1 MNEEAIQQLYSLA
14 KGEGYAKSIEE
25 FKTLISSDEKALSNM
40 YSVAKSEG
48 YKKEIDDFKA
58 LVGFDEGLKKKSLSS
73 STESDFLSQARPSV
87 SESLSSEYVPK
98 GTSPEFYDR
107 QQEEIAN
114 SAAAELYTGIA
125 LSKGNIEEAVK
136 DPNMARRFG
145 FKNTILEDNYRV
157 YKSLSKDPIAQSLPL
172 DLLDESGAIKE
183 GIMPILKKGTISFI
197 KETLKEEEKRKERRG
212 KERYTVPVI
221 SELTSGG
228 EAIIGGVLKFAEALG
243 AKTGEL
249 GDLLLDDSGKRAEDA
264 LITYGLSDEELSQ
277 GFIENFQ
284 DGNIKAG
291 FAQLGSTL
299 IQQTPQLFTAAMLGP
314 YGLATLGASAA
325 GSQYA
330 AVQDRDDLSQADK
343 MIYSL
348 GVGGIEYLTEKLFL
362 GDVNLLRKTFKKQGI
377 KDLTSKE
384 LGDLMF
390 GWLPKGARA
399 VTEEG
404 FEEVLANSTQ
414 GLLGKFI
421 ADDEI
426 DPIEIVEGG
435 VIGSL
440 MGGGAFLISRG
451 FSSIKSP
458 EERKKIKAFEEALKQ
473 YDEVINNPEV
483 SKEEKDLISNKRN
496 EVQKALDNILK
507 KVDESANKMSEEQ
520 KATKIDLQNSLRKA
534 RRDYSKMSTE
544 IGKKEQENVISEI
557 QKKIDA
563 LELEETAEAKTE
575 ETTKQEEILK
585 EKVETK
591 EDDALDEISE
601 QELSTVTAE
610 EQRDI
615 DSFFDEA
622 NESTEVKSQNL
633 AINKTGAVEQDESTL
648 KSSVESIAQ
657 LGAKAISKILPNVK
671 IVLHKTNDQYLKYA
685 KLGEGRAEYN
695 PENTTIHIN
704 LSKATNTTVPHEI
717 FHAVLMEKVK
727 TDPAIA
733 KAAERMVLSVQKALP
748 KNSELSKRIE
758 AFAKQYEG
766 QFQNEERLAELVGIL
781 SSEYRQLDKPSK
793 NVIVEFLKSIAR
805 KFGIDIGVDFGK
817 EDADVID
824 LLNVISRKTKK
835 GEVIEESD
843 IQSLEQGEVVE
854 GAEGVIP
861 ENVEDDGPSIDLEV
875 RQQKY
880 QINRG
885 GIDISAIKRGS
896 INDISGA
903 DAFVFAGDKATYG
916 EIESPTGLKFNFFG
930 GFLYPYGNNSGL
942 GWAATNM
949 ESATKLKNKIDNTDG
964 VGLVMSQDNKGITGS
979 FRMFQYLNAE
989 ITHAI
994 NKGAN
999 PKELLSY
1006 VNSKLKV
1013 GKQAAKLKSLG
1024 LPTEITSL
1032 EQLNTLMPFENTL
1045 MPQAEGSNR
1054 FSYEQ
1059 RGSFVSQFFSAESL
1073 KKFGI
1078 PPLNKTSKSDVGV
1091 LDYVNDPSLTKV
1103 GYGDIV
1109 SAIQFKKNAEI
1120 LEIREGDPNFHPSY
1134 PFVLQGEPIMIFNNA
1149 VDVRKVFPKS
1159 KPESPKAN
1167 QTPIGKRSKTT
1178 ASRSAMGGQYEAKIP
1193 KEIDLSGDPTI
1204 SFKAR
1209 QQKIDDGLSKA
1220 SGTTQVAT
1228 TGGSYA
1234 TAANI
1239 INGFDIEGDV
1249 LDYGAGLGL
1258 GTDVMSKRLG
1268 RKVDSFELNTERW
1281 EGKASPTYTSAKE
1294 INKKYDA
1301 VVSLN
1306 VVNVVPKDVR
1316 DFIVQ
1321 DIFSKLNEGGTAIIS
1336 SRGFKGDISNTKNFE
1351 KGPEEKSY
1359 IVKRKQKGKVIDVYQ
1374 KGFDGNE
1381 LVDYVQEL
1389 LGTGAVVTKNNTF
1402 GKAGVVVTKAQQ
1414 ARQQK
1419 ITGREQKN
1427 IESYILEARR
1437 NNFRDAVI
1445 KDYLVRVQKF
1455 PAKLVNSLMSINID
1469 VFDSM
1474 PKSFGDIDGG
1484 AQAGLKLFNRIRAF
1498 REKLIQENAKRD
1510 QLTPTELK
1518 KKISKFRKKKQE
1530 ELKNNKKYIE
1540 QIKKEEGVE
1549 FVEMSEEVIKLKA
1562 KIEKEIQ
1569 DYAQKQTEIN
1579 DSKPPILTEQ
1589 EILDKTVEFLEK
1601 QPEYKNAADAKTKAI
1616 STQQAR
1622 MLSDMQSSVGIRP
1635 SQNLT
1640 SKISQ
1645 ARLALRERTKG
1656 ARSLQK
1662 IKTEVRNFIRKALPK
1677 EIYTKGNVIQLIDKV
1692 NAATEGN
1699 INNILDEVTSFVI
1712 KTNIKALKR
1721 NIDGV
1726 LNGTYQVVENG
1737 RLKPKKISDAVR
1749 KRIDRIK
1756 SNLLGSKAT
1765 PEEIGQFN
1773 ESLLKRI
1780 NELSQEI
1787 EQTVEQRE
1795 EMVDLEL
1802 AMKYN
1807 NSIQIENDNPK
1818 KVSELDA
1825 IYSTLGE
1832 MITFGKSLL
1841 QQELLESHQSYLAQ
1855 LEAGNE
1861 AITGEYIDMSDPN
1874 VKNELNKKRK
1884 QRKGD
1889 EKRRRMTQNV
1899 VRRFFSGL
1907 FSRFD
1912 NFVFGSSEAM
1922 DGLMERI
1929 DKLPGEMFGG
1939 RLNEMF
1945 TDKVDEAS
1953 IRFKMRMMEIESQ
1966 IAGFLY
1972 DNYGKNWKKVSRLN
1986 RKQVDQ
1992 GIELQE
1998 GVMLEPLSQ
2007 DEIAYFYNMY
2017 KDPALRPSFAN
2028 AEMWGVEVINSNDS
2042 AEEKERK
2049 QNLNKQNADRVMKE
2063 LEAKLEP
2070 KVKALA
2076 DWQVDVLYPQL
2087 YEEYNRVYKKLYRTD
2102 LPWSEFYA
2110 GTVYREG
2117 TQESDLDIINLLGQG
2132 NMYKTAVGAG
2142 ATKVRQN
2149 SRSAIKAMNQM
2160 DVLNTYI
2167 NDMEYFAAYG
2177 EVVRDLDKF
2186 FSNKYIK
2193 SSIED
2198 IHGKE
2203 IYSFIKDMIQKIASR
2218 GQQSGIKAKVINGMN
2233 NAFIISRLALSPV
2246 ITIKQLTSTFTYAND
2261 IGFRNWL
2268 KYAAKNKLQQMKV
2281 WKEVTENSVY
2291 MKDRNNQSI
2300 MTAIETYSDSRM
2312 KEFLP
2317 NSRVKDFLSGPA
2329 KNWLVNF
2336 AMYTTKIGDRG
2347 AIMLGGLPNYSYYKD
2362 KALKEGKSEQ
2372 EAIKIAIKKF
2382 ERDTKRTQQSAD
2394 LQDKDYLQTGDP
2406 LTRAMN
2412 MFLTTPKQYLRKE
2425 IIAIRNLYRAI
2436 SGKDY
2441 KGTVGQN
2448 IRTFAMYHAFMP
2460 MLFQYVSMG
2469 LPGILRGWRDD
2480 DDEDLLRAGV
2490 IGNLNALF
2498 IIGEV
2503 VQTVGDYFTDKP
2515 WAGSQAKTVGLIQ
2528 IANGV
2533 VKDLVKAGNLKDEE
2547 KKAKAYRDAY
2557 YELSTLVG
2565 LPMPTIAKFFDNY
2578 GELGSESDVGTIIL
2592 RLLNYSNYQIEGPKK
2607 RGSGKSSKTMN
2618 DFYEKM
2624 RREREGS

>member
-1 MNEEAIQQLYSLA
+1 
-14 KGEGYAKSIEE
+14 
-25 FKTLISSDEKALSNM
+25 
-40 YSVAKSEG
+40 
-48 YKKEIDDFKA
+48 
-58 LVGFDEGLKKKSLSS
+58 
-73 STESDFLSQARPSV
+73 
-87 SESLSSEYVPK
+87 
-98 GTSPEFYDR
+98 
-107 QQEEIAN
+107 
-114 SAAAELYTGIA
+114 
-125 LSKGNIEEAVK
+125 
-136 DPNMARRFG
+136 
-145 FKNTILEDNYRV
+145 
-157 YKSLSKDPIAQSLPL
+157 
-172 DLLDESGAIKE
+172 
-183 GIMPILKKGTISFI
+183 
-197 KETLKEEEKRKERRG
+197 
-212 KERYTVPVI
+212 
-221 SELTSGG
+221 
-228 EAIIGGVLKFAEALG
+228 
-243 AKTGEL
+243 
-249 GDLLLDDSGKRAEDA
+249 
-264 LITYGLSDEELSQ
+264 
-277 GFIENFQ
+277 
-284 DGNIKAG
+284 
-291 FAQLGSTL
+291 
-299 IQQTPQLFTAAMLGP
+299 
-314 YGLATLGASAA
+314 
-325 GSQYA
+325 
-330 AVQDRDDLSQADK
+330 
-343 MIYSL
+343 
-348 GVGGIEYLTEKLFL
+348 
-362 GDVNLLRKTFKKQGI
+362 
-377 KDLTSKE
+377 
-384 LGDLMF
+384 
-390 GWLPKGARA
+390 
-399 VTEEG
+399 
-404 FEEVLANSTQ
+404 
-414 GLLGKFI
+414 
-421 ADDEI
+421 
-426 DPIEIVEGG
+426 
-435 VIGSL
+435 
-440 MGGGAFLISRG
+440 
-451 FSSIKSP
+451 
-458 EERKKIKAFEEALKQ
+458 
-473 YDEVINNPEV
+473 
-483 SKEEKDLISNKRN
+483 
-496 EVQKALDNILK
+496 
-507 KVDESANKMSEEQ
+507 
-520 KATKIDLQNSLRKA
+520 
-534 RRDYSKMSTE
+534 
-544 IGKKEQENVISEI
+544 
-557 QKKIDA
+557 
-563 LELEETAEAKTE
+563 
-575 ETTKQEEILK
+575 
-585 EKVETK
+585 
-591 EDDALDEISE
+591 
-601 QELSTVTAE
+601 
-610 EQRDI
+610 
-615 DSFFDEA
+615 
-622 NESTEVKSQNL
+622 
-633 AINKTGAVEQDESTL
+633 
-648 KSSVESIAQ
+648 
-657 LGAKAISKILPNVK
+657 
-671 IVLHKTNDQYLKYA
+671 
-685 KLGEGRAEYN
+685 
-695 PENTTIHIN
+695 
-704 LSKATNTTVPHEI
+704 
-717 FHAVLMEKVK
+717 MEKVK

-843 IQSLEQGEVVE
+843 IQSLEQEEQGSEGDVGTIRVPKQQKIEVIESPKVE
-854 GAEGVIP
+854 SDPRPWIRSLVQDIDINELEGKNFVT
-861 ENVEDDGPSIDLEV
+861 NMYDYTNAGKTDLGNGYSIDLLGGRNYVPIIMLKTGKKLGDVSNLAAFNSKAQAEGFIRNSV
-875 RQQKY
+875 QGKANLFAPHSGTLDGSWQFQQHIFDQLVNLVLDNK
-880 QINRG
+880 ILTKKEL
-885 GIDISAIKRGS
+885 IDS
-896 INDISGA
+896 
-903 DAFVFAGDKATYG
+903 F
-916 EIESPTGLKFNFFG
+916 
-930 GFLYPYGNNSGL
+930 NSGL
-942 GWAATNM
+942 KSTGKSGGVEALAIFN
-949 ESATKLKNKIDNTDG
+949 EKNKSKLKN
-964 VGLVMSQDNKGITGS
+964 
-979 FRMFQYLNAE
+979 LNRF
-989 ITHAI
+989 
-994 NKGAN
+994 KKD
-999 PKELLSY
+999 PKELVTL
-1006 VNSKLKV
+1006 
-1013 GKQAAKLKSLG
+1013 
-1024 LPTEITSL
+1024 
-1032 EQLNTLMPFENTL
+1032 LNIENNFSPNL
-1045 MPQAEGSNR
+1045 RKILNQKIASN
-1054 FSYEQ
+1054 
-1059 RGSFVSQFFSAESL
+1059 
-1073 KKFGI
+1073 KKFQKAIGI
-1078 PPLNKTSKSDVGV
+1078 KNLSGFHQKIMDPLNKGVVGGEIMTFIEF
-1091 LDYVNDPSLTKV
+1091 DPSTFEVVKT
-1103 GYGDIV
+1103 
-1109 SAIQFKKNAEI
+1109 N
-1120 LEIREGDPNFHPSY
+1120 PNDVDHHPS
-1134 PFVLQGEPIMIFNNA
+1134 FGWA
-1149 VDVRKVFPKS
+1149 VK
-1159 KPESPKAN
+1159 
-1167 QTPIGKRSKTT
+1167 
-1178 ASRSAMGGQYEAKIP
+1178 AKINRILQPNKFYKSYDVTEIYTKYNTDETVVSKNIDEKFKSSNVMSSAGSIP
-1193 KEIDLSGDPTI
+1193 KVATVLS
-1204 SFKAR
+1204 KAQR

-1281 EGKASPTYTSAKE
+1281 EGKESPTYTSAKE

-1316 DFIVQ
+1316 DFIIQ

-1419 ITGREQKN
+1419 ITGREQEN

-1530 ELKNNKKYIE
+1530 ELKNNKKYIK

-1780 NELSQEI
+1780 NELSQEV

-2117 TQESDLDIINLLGQG
+2117 NQESDLDIINLLGQG
-2132 NMYKTAVGAG
+2132 NMYKTAVGAV

-2317 NSRVKDFLSGPA
+2317 NSRIKDFLSGPA

-2448 IRTFAMYHAFMP
+2448 IRSFAMYHAFMP

-2515 WAGSQAKTVGLIQ
+2515 LLFSLH
-2528 IANGV
+2528 
-2533 VKDLVKAGNLKDEE
+2533 L
-2547 KKAKAYRDAY
+2547 
-2557 YELSTLVG
+2557 LSCQL
-2565 LPMPTIAKFFDNY
+2565 
-2578 GELGSESDVGTIIL
+2578 
-2592 RLLNYSNYQIEGPKK
+2592 
-2607 RGSGKSSKTMN
+2607 
-2618 DFYEKM
+2618 
-2624 RREREGS
+2624 

>member
-14 KGEGYAKSIEE
+14 KKEGYAKSIEE

-48 YKKEIDDFKA
+48 YKREIDDFKA

-212 KERYTVPVI
+212 KERYTIPVI

-228 EAIIGGVLKFAEALG
+228 EAIVGGVLKFAESLG

-496 EVQKALDNILK
+496 EVQNALDNILK

-591 EDDALDEISE
+591 EDDALGEISE
-601 QELSTVTAE
+601 QELSSVTAE

-835 GEVIEESD
+835 GEVIKESD
-843 IQSLEQGEVVE
+843 IQSLEQEEQGSEGDVGTIRVPKQQKIEVIESPKVE
-854 GAEGVIP
+854 SDPRPWIRSLVQDIDINELEGRNFVT
-861 ENVEDDGPSIDLEV
+861 NMYDYTNAGKTDLGNGYSIDLLGGRNYVPIIMLKTGKKLGDVSNLAAFNSKAQAEGFIRNSV
-875 RQQKY
+875 QGKANLFAPHSGTLDGSWQFQQHIFDQLVNLVLDNK
-880 QINRG
+880 ILTKKEL
-885 GIDISAIKRGS
+885 IDS
-896 INDISGA
+896 
-903 DAFVFAGDKATYG
+903 F
-916 EIESPTGLKFNFFG
+916 
-930 GFLYPYGNNSGL
+930 NSGL
-942 GWAATNM
+942 KSTGKSGGVEALAIFN
-949 ESATKLKNKIDNTDG
+949 EKNKSKLKN
-964 VGLVMSQDNKGITGS
+964 
-979 FRMFQYLNAE
+979 LNRF
-989 ITHAI
+989 
-994 NKGAN
+994 KKD
-999 PKELLSY
+999 PKELVTL
-1006 VNSKLKV
+1006 
-1013 GKQAAKLKSLG
+1013 
-1024 LPTEITSL
+1024 
-1032 EQLNTLMPFENTL
+1032 LNIENNFSPNL
-1045 MPQAEGSNR
+1045 RKILNQKIASN
-1054 FSYEQ
+1054 
-1059 RGSFVSQFFSAESL
+1059 
-1073 KKFGI
+1073 KKFQKAIGI
-1078 PPLNKTSKSDVGV
+1078 KNLSGFHQKIMDPLNKGVVGGEIMTFIEF
-1091 LDYVNDPSLTKV
+1091 DPSTFEVVKT
-1103 GYGDIV
+1103 
-1109 SAIQFKKNAEI
+1109 N
-1120 LEIREGDPNFHPSY
+1120 PNDVDHHPS
-1134 PFVLQGEPIMIFNNA
+1134 FGWA
-1149 VDVRKVFPKS
+1149 VK
-1159 KPESPKAN
+1159 
-1167 QTPIGKRSKTT
+1167 
-1178 ASRSAMGGQYEAKIP
+1178 AKINRILQPNKFYKSYDVTEIYTKYNTDETVVSKNIDEKFKSSNVTSSAGSIP
-1193 KEIDLSGDPTI
+1193 KVATVLS
-1204 SFKAR
+1204 KAQR

-1455 PAKLVNSLMSINID
+1455 PARLVNSLMSINID

-1780 NELSQEI
+1780 NELSQEV

-2049 QNLNKQNADRVMKE
+2049 QNLNKQNADRVMKD

-2246 ITIKQLTSTFTYAND
+2246 ITIKQLISTFTYAND

-2317 NSRVKDFLSGPA
+2317 NSRIKDFISGPA

>member
-14 KGEGYAKSIEE
+14 KKEGYAKSIEE

-48 YKKEIDDFKA
+48 YKREIDDFKA

-212 KERYTVPVI
+212 KERYTIPVI

-228 EAIIGGVLKFAEALG
+228 EAIVGGVLKFAESLG

-458 EERKKIKAFEEALKQ
+458 EERKKIKSFEEALKQ

-496 EVQKALDNILK
+496 EVQNALDNILK

-534 RRDYSKMSTE
+534 RKDYSKMSTE

-591 EDDALDEISE
+591 EDDALGEISE
-601 QELSTVTAE
+601 QELSSVTAE

-633 AINKTGAVEQDESTL
+633 AINKTDAVEQDESTL
-648 KSSVESIAQ
+648 RSSVESIAQ

-835 GEVIEESD
+835 GEVIKESD
-843 IQSLEQGEVVE
+843 IQSLEQEEQGSEGDVGTIRVPKQQKIEVIESPKVE
-854 GAEGVIP
+854 SDPRPWIRSLVQDIDINELEGRNFVT
-861 ENVEDDGPSIDLEV
+861 NMYDYTNAGKTDLGNGYSIDLLGGRNYVPIIMLKTGKKLGDVSNLAAFNSKAQAEGFIRNSV
-875 RQQKY
+875 QGKANLFAPHSGTLDGSWQFQQHIFDQLVNLVLDNK
-880 QINRG
+880 ILTKKEL
-885 GIDISAIKRGS
+885 IDS
-896 INDISGA
+896 
-903 DAFVFAGDKATYG
+903 F
-916 EIESPTGLKFNFFG
+916 
-930 GFLYPYGNNSGL
+930 NSGL
-942 GWAATNM
+942 KSTGKSGGVEALAIFN
-949 ESATKLKNKIDNTDG
+949 EKNKSKLKN
-964 VGLVMSQDNKGITGS
+964 
-979 FRMFQYLNAE
+979 LNRF
-989 ITHAI
+989 
-994 NKGAN
+994 KKD
-999 PKELLSY
+999 PKELVTL
-1006 VNSKLKV
+1006 
-1013 GKQAAKLKSLG
+1013 
-1024 LPTEITSL
+1024 
-1032 EQLNTLMPFENTL
+1032 LNIENNFSPNL
-1045 MPQAEGSNR
+1045 RKILNQKIASN
-1054 FSYEQ
+1054 
-1059 RGSFVSQFFSAESL
+1059 
-1073 KKFGI
+1073 KKFQKAIGI
-1078 PPLNKTSKSDVGV
+1078 KNLSGFHQKIMDPLNKGVVGGEIMTFIEF
-1091 LDYVNDPSLTKV
+1091 DPSTFEVVKT
-1103 GYGDIV
+1103 
-1109 SAIQFKKNAEI
+1109 N
-1120 LEIREGDPNFHPSY
+1120 PNDVDHHPS
-1134 PFVLQGEPIMIFNNA
+1134 FGWA
-1149 VDVRKVFPKS
+1149 VK
-1159 KPESPKAN
+1159 
-1167 QTPIGKRSKTT
+1167 
-1178 ASRSAMGGQYEAKIP
+1178 AKINRILQPNKFYKSYDVTEIYTKYNTDETVVSKNIDEKFKSSNVTSSAGSIP
-1193 KEIDLSGDPTI
+1193 KVATVLS
-1204 SFKAR
+1204 KAQR

-1321 DIFSKLNEGGTAIIS
+1321 DIFSKLNEGGTVIIS

-1455 PAKLVNSLMSINID
+1455 PARLVNSLMSINID

-1780 NELSQEI
+1780 NELSQEV

-1945 TDKVDEAS
+1945 TDKVDESS

-2049 QNLNKQNADRVMKE
+2049 QNLNKQNADRVMKD

-2246 ITIKQLTSTFTYAND
+2246 ITIKQLISTFTYAND

-2317 NSRVKDFLSGPA
+2317 NSRIKDFISGPA

>member
-14 KGEGYAKSIEE
+14 KKEGYAKSIEE

-48 YKKEIDDFKA
+48 YKREIDDFKA

-212 KERYTVPVI
+212 KERYTIPVI

-228 EAIIGGVLKFAEALG
+228 EAIVGGVLKFAESLG

-458 EERKKIKAFEEALKQ
+458 EERKKIKSFEEALKQ

-496 EVQKALDNILK
+496 EVQNALDNILK

-591 EDDALDEISE
+591 EDDALGEISE
-601 QELSTVTAE
+601 QELSSVTAE

-835 GEVIEESD
+835 GEVIKESD
-843 IQSLEQGEVVE
+843 IQSLEQEEQGSEGDVGTIRVPKQQKIEVIESPKVE
-854 GAEGVIP
+854 SDPRPWIRSLVQDIDINELEGRNFVT
-861 ENVEDDGPSIDLEV
+861 NMYDYTNAGKTDLGNGYSIDLLGGRNYVPIIMLKTGKKLGDVSNLAAFNSKAQAEGFIRNSV
-875 RQQKY
+875 QGKANLFAPHSGTLDGSWQFQQHIFDQLVNLVLDNK
-880 QINRG
+880 ILTKKEL
-885 GIDISAIKRGS
+885 IDS
-896 INDISGA
+896 
-903 DAFVFAGDKATYG
+903 F
-916 EIESPTGLKFNFFG
+916 
-930 GFLYPYGNNSGL
+930 NSGL
-942 GWAATNM
+942 KSTGKSGGVEALAIFN
-949 ESATKLKNKIDNTDG
+949 EKNKSKLKN
-964 VGLVMSQDNKGITGS
+964 
-979 FRMFQYLNAE
+979 LNRF
-989 ITHAI
+989 
-994 NKGAN
+994 KKD
-999 PKELLSY
+999 PKELVTL
-1006 VNSKLKV
+1006 
-1013 GKQAAKLKSLG
+1013 
-1024 LPTEITSL
+1024 
-1032 EQLNTLMPFENTL
+1032 LNIENNFSPNL
-1045 MPQAEGSNR
+1045 RKILNQKIASN
-1054 FSYEQ
+1054 
-1059 RGSFVSQFFSAESL
+1059 
-1073 KKFGI
+1073 KKFQKAIGI
-1078 PPLNKTSKSDVGV
+1078 KNLSGFHQKIMDPLNKGVVGGEIMTFIEF
-1091 LDYVNDPSLTKV
+1091 DPSTFEVVKT
-1103 GYGDIV
+1103 
-1109 SAIQFKKNAEI
+1109 N
-1120 LEIREGDPNFHPSY
+1120 PNDVDHHPS
-1134 PFVLQGEPIMIFNNA
+1134 FGWA
-1149 VDVRKVFPKS
+1149 VK
-1159 KPESPKAN
+1159 
-1167 QTPIGKRSKTT
+1167 
-1178 ASRSAMGGQYEAKIP
+1178 AKINRILQPNKFYKSYDVTEIYTKYNTDETVVSKNIDEKFKSSNVTSSAGSIP
-1193 KEIDLSGDPTI
+1193 KVATVLS
-1204 SFKAR
+1204 KAQR

-1321 DIFSKLNEGGTAIIS
+1321 DIFSKLNEGGTVIIS

-1455 PAKLVNSLMSINID
+1455 PARLVNSLMSINID

-1780 NELSQEI
+1780 NELSQEV

-1945 TDKVDEAS
+1945 TDKVDESS

-2049 QNLNKQNADRVMKE
+2049 QNLNKQNADRVMKD

-2246 ITIKQLTSTFTYAND
+2246 ITIKQLISTFTYAND

-2317 NSRVKDFLSGPA
+2317 NSRIKDFISGPA

>member
-14 KGEGYAKSIEE
+14 KKEGYAKSIEE

-48 YKKEIDDFKA
+48 YKREIDDFKA

-212 KERYTVPVI
+212 KERYTIPVI

-228 EAIIGGVLKFAEALG
+228 EAIVGGVLKFAESLG

-264 LITYGLSDEELSQ
+264 LITYGLSDEEISQ
-277 GFIENFQ
+277 GFIKNFQ
-284 DGNIKAG
+284 NGNIKAG

-421 ADDEI
+421 ADDDI

-451 FSSIKSP
+451 FSSVKSP

-496 EVQKALDNILK
+496 KVQNALDNILK

-534 RRDYSKMSTE
+534 RKDYSKMSTE

-685 KLGEGRAEYN
+685 KLGEGRADYN

-733 KAAERMVLSVQKALP
+733 KAAEKMVLSVQKALP

-824 LLNVISRKTKK
+824 MLNVISRKTKK

-843 IQSLEQGEVVE
+843 IQSLEQEEQGSEGDVGTIRVPKQQKIEVIGSPKVE
-854 GAEGVIP
+854 SDPRPWVRSLVQDIDINELEGRNFVT
-861 ENVEDDGPSIDLEV
+861 NMYDYTNAGKTDLGNGYSIDLLGGRNYVPIIMLKTGKKLGDVSNLAAFNSKAQAEGFIRNSV
-875 RQQKY
+875 QGKANLFAPHSGTLDGSWQFQQHIFDQLVNLVLDNK
-880 QINRG
+880 ILTKKEL
-885 GIDISAIKRGS
+885 IDS
-896 INDISGA
+896 
-903 DAFVFAGDKATYG
+903 F
-916 EIESPTGLKFNFFG
+916 
-930 GFLYPYGNNSGL
+930 NSGL
-942 GWAATNM
+942 KSTGKSGGVEALAIFN
-949 ESATKLKNKIDNTDG
+949 EKNKSKLKN
-964 VGLVMSQDNKGITGS
+964 
-979 FRMFQYLNAE
+979 LNRF
-989 ITHAI
+989 
-994 NKGAN
+994 KKD
-999 PKELLSY
+999 PKELVTL
-1006 VNSKLKV
+1006 
-1013 GKQAAKLKSLG
+1013 
-1024 LPTEITSL
+1024 
-1032 EQLNTLMPFENTL
+1032 LNIENNFSPNL
-1045 MPQAEGSNR
+1045 RKILNQKIASN
-1054 FSYEQ
+1054 
-1059 RGSFVSQFFSAESL
+1059 
-1073 KKFGI
+1073 KKFQKAIGI
-1078 PPLNKTSKSDVGV
+1078 KNLSGFHQKIMDPLNKGV
-1091 LDYVNDPSLTKV
+1091 IGGEIMTFIEFDPSTFEVVKT
-1103 GYGDIV
+1103 
-1109 SAIQFKKNAEI
+1109 N
-1120 LEIREGDPNFHPSY
+1120 PNDVDHHPS
-1134 PFVLQGEPIMIFNNA
+1134 FGWA
-1149 VDVRKVFPKS
+1149 VK
-1159 KPESPKAN
+1159 
-1167 QTPIGKRSKTT
+1167 
-1178 ASRSAMGGQYEAKIP
+1178 AKINRILQPNKFYKSYDVTEIYTKYNTDETVVSKNIDEKFKSSNVMSSAGSIP
-1193 KEIDLSGDPTI
+1193 KVATVLS
-1204 SFKAR
+1204 KAQR

-1402 GKAGVVVTKAQQ
+1402 GKAGVVVTKTQQ

-1419 ITGREQKN
+1419 ITGREQEN

-1455 PAKLVNSLMSINID
+1455 PARLVNSLMSINID

-1601 QPEYKNAADAKTKAI
+1601 QLEYKNAADAKTKAI

-1645 ARLALRERTKG
+1645 AKLALRERTKG

-1807 NSIQIENDNPK
+1807 NSIQIENDSPK

-2042 AEEKERK
+2042 KEEKERK

-2087 YEEYNRVYKKLYRTD
+2087 YEEYNKVYKKLYRTD

-2317 NSRVKDFLSGPA
+2317 DSRIKDFLSGPA

-2503 VQTVGDYFTDKP
+2503 IQTVGDYFTDKP

-2578 GELGSESDVGTIIL
+2578 GDLGSESDVGTIIL

-2624 RREREGS
+2624 RREIEGS

>member
-14 KGEGYAKSIEE
+14 KKEGYAKSIEE

-48 YKKEIDDFKA
+48 YKREIDDFKA

-212 KERYTVPVI
+212 KERYTIPVI

-228 EAIIGGVLKFAEALG
+228 EAIVGGVLKFAESLG

-264 LITYGLSDEELSQ
+264 LITYGLSDEEISQ

-496 EVQKALDNILK
+496 EVQNALDNILK

-633 AINKTGAVEQDESTL
+633 AINKTDAVEQDESTL
-648 KSSVESIAQ
+648 RSSVESIAQ

-781 SSEYRQLDKPSK
+781 SSEYRQLNRPSK
-793 NVIVEFLKSIAR
+793 NVIAEFLKSIAR
-805 KFGIDIGVDFGK
+805 KFGIEIGSDFGAK
-817 EDADVID
+817 DADVID
-824 LLNVISRKTKK
+824 LLNVISRKTRTGETITEADVKTLEELDNGTNPIGSPTTISK
-835 GEVIEESD
+835 PSGKQQIDDIIFKNKYNNSLVNQQKRIDIDVLINEIVEKNQKVWFWVADQLGINEEMGIDGGPSFAHQKPNDLWASSMSVKGIENNISKTDYLFIISGSPTVSKLFNKSAYDFLISKLGNFNEFKTKALEAKPTKVIKETLEKYNSWEEIRETTDRKPFLIALNNSQNTPNTNFTKYVESINGYTDLNTLRDGFYAENGFEQNDIMLVLKPTGVRAGANHSTYDNTVEGEVIGVPNKKVNALD
-843 IQSLEQGEVVE
+843 IM
-854 GAEGVIP
+854 P
-861 ENVEDDGPSIDLEV
+861 EAMRE
-875 RQQKY
+875 KY
-880 QINRG
+880 AGSSRTQA
-885 GIDISAIKRGS
+885 SQAIAPYGS
-896 INDISGA
+896 GRRS
-903 DAFVFAGDKATYG
+903 
-916 EIESPTGLKFNFFG
+916 IESN
-930 GFLYPYGNNSGL
+930 
-942 GWAATNM
+942 
-949 ESATKLKNKIDNTDG
+949 
-964 VGLVMSQDNKGITGS
+964 
-979 FRMFQYLNAE
+979 
-989 ITHAI
+989 
-994 NKGAN
+994 
-999 PKELLSY
+999 
-1006 VNSKLKV
+1006 
-1013 GKQAAKLKSLG
+1013 
-1024 LPTEITSL
+1024 
-1032 EQLNTLMPFENTL
+1032 
-1045 MPQAEGSNR
+1045 
-1054 FSYEQ
+1054 
-1059 RGSFVSQFFSAESL
+1059 
-1073 KKFGI
+1073 
-1078 PPLNKTSKSDVGV
+1078 
-1091 LDYVNDPSLTKV
+1091 
-1103 GYGDIV
+1103 
-1109 SAIQFKKNAEI
+1109 
-1120 LEIREGDPNFHPSY
+1120 
-1134 PFVLQGEPIMIFNNA
+1134 
-1149 VDVRKVFPKS
+1149 
-1159 KPESPKAN
+1159 
-1167 QTPIGKRSKTT
+1167 
-1178 ASRSAMGGQYEAKIP
+1178 
-1193 KEIDLSGDPTI
+1193 
-1204 SFKAR
+1204 R

-1419 ITGREQKN
+1419 ITGREQEN

-1455 PAKLVNSLMSINID
+1455 PARLVNSLMSINID

-1841 QQELLESHQSYLAQ
+1841 QQELLESHQSYLEQ

-1899 VRRFFSGL
+1899 VRRFFSSL

-2042 AEEKERK
+2042 KEEKERK

-2372 EAIKIAIKKF
+2372 EAIKVAIKKF

-2624 RREREGS
+2624 RRERERS

>member
-14 KGEGYAKSIEE
+14 KKEGYAKSIEE

-48 YKKEIDDFKA
+48 YKREIDDFKA

-212 KERYTVPVI
+212 KERYTIPVI

-228 EAIIGGVLKFAEALG
+228 EAIVGGVLKFAESLG

-458 EERKKIKAFEEALKQ
+458 EERKKIKSFEEALKQ

-496 EVQKALDNILK
+496 EVQNALDNILK

-534 RRDYSKMSTE
+534 RKDYSKMSTE

-591 EDDALDEISE
+591 EDDALGEISE
-601 QELSTVTAE
+601 QELSSVTAE

-835 GEVIEESD
+835 GEVIKESD
-843 IQSLEQGEVVE
+843 IQSLEQEEQGSEGDVGTIRVPKQQKIEVIESPKVE
-854 GAEGVIP
+854 SDPRPWIRSLVQDIDINELEGRNFVT
-861 ENVEDDGPSIDLEV
+861 NMYDYTNAGKTDLGNGYSIDLLGGRNYVPIIMLKTGKKLGDVSNLAAFNSKAQAEGFIRNSV
-875 RQQKY
+875 QGKANLFAPHSGTLDGSWQFQQHIFDQLVNLVLDNK
-880 QINRG
+880 ILTKKEL
-885 GIDISAIKRGS
+885 IDS
-896 INDISGA
+896 
-903 DAFVFAGDKATYG
+903 F
-916 EIESPTGLKFNFFG
+916 
-930 GFLYPYGNNSGL
+930 NSGL
-942 GWAATNM
+942 KSTGKSGGVEALAIFN
-949 ESATKLKNKIDNTDG
+949 EKNKSKLKN
-964 VGLVMSQDNKGITGS
+964 
-979 FRMFQYLNAE
+979 LNRF
-989 ITHAI
+989 
-994 NKGAN
+994 KKD
-999 PKELLSY
+999 PKELVTL
-1006 VNSKLKV
+1006 
-1013 GKQAAKLKSLG
+1013 
-1024 LPTEITSL
+1024 
-1032 EQLNTLMPFENTL
+1032 LNIENNFSPNL
-1045 MPQAEGSNR
+1045 RKILNQKIASN
-1054 FSYEQ
+1054 
-1059 RGSFVSQFFSAESL
+1059 
-1073 KKFGI
+1073 KKFQKAIGI
-1078 PPLNKTSKSDVGV
+1078 KNLSGFHQKIMDPLNKGVVGGEIMTFIEF
-1091 LDYVNDPSLTKV
+1091 DPSTFEVVKT
-1103 GYGDIV
+1103 
-1109 SAIQFKKNAEI
+1109 N
-1120 LEIREGDPNFHPSY
+1120 PNDVDHHPS
-1134 PFVLQGEPIMIFNNA
+1134 FGWA
-1149 VDVRKVFPKS
+1149 VK
-1159 KPESPKAN
+1159 
-1167 QTPIGKRSKTT
+1167 
-1178 ASRSAMGGQYEAKIP
+1178 AKINRILQPNKFYKSYDVTEIYTKYNTDETVVSKNIDEKFKSSNVTSSAGSIP
-1193 KEIDLSGDPTI
+1193 KVATVLS
-1204 SFKAR
+1204 KAQR

-1321 DIFSKLNEGGTAIIS
+1321 DIFSKLNEGGTVIIS

-1455 PAKLVNSLMSINID
+1455 PARLVNSLMSINID

-1780 NELSQEI
+1780 NELSQEV

-1945 TDKVDEAS
+1945 TDKVDESS

-2049 QNLNKQNADRVMKE
+2049 QNLNKQNADRVMKD

-2246 ITIKQLTSTFTYAND
+2246 ITIKQLISTFTYAND

-2317 NSRVKDFLSGPA
+2317 NSRIKDFISGPA